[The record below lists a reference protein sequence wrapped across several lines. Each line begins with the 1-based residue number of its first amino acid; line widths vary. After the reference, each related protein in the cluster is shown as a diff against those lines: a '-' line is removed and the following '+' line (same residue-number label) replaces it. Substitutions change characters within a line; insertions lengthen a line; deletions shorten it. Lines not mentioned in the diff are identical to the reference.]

1 MICRI
6 SLLTALATCSI
17 VSAAPKFERQVIDD
31 KIAIGYGLAIGD
43 VDGDKKPDILLADQ
57 HQIAWYRNGDWK
69 RFEIAEHLNPPVGAR
84 HRDNVCIAAR
94 DIDGDGLVEIAV
106 GGQWNPGETT
116 DDTKSGSVHYLVR
129 PKDPT
134 QKWKPIKL
142 HHEPTVHRMHW
153 VRTGEKEFKLVVL
166 PLHGR
171 GNKKGE
177 GAPVK
182 VLAYDVPENREDG
195 KAWKTTVVDESMHMT
210 HNFDMITNWLGKE
223 KVREPMIFAGVEGAR
238 MAIPKETGWTHMD
251 FPSRL
256 IAGSGEIR
264 HSDELIAAI
273 SPMHG
278 NKVIAVRSDY
288 IGAKTI
294 DTTLNQG
301 HALAIGDF
309 LSLGKSR
316 QQIIAGWR
324 APDKNGKVGIKLYV
338 PKTKDI
344 QGDWETHLIDDN
356 GMACEDLK
364 LADLDGDGKQDIIAS
379 GRATKNVVIYWN
391 KN

>member
-1 MICRI
+1 M
-6 SLLTALATCSI
+6 
-17 VSAAPKFERQVIDD
+17 
-31 KIAIGYGLAIGD
+31 
-43 VDGDKKPDILLADQ
+43 
-57 HQIAWYRNGDWK
+57 
-69 RFEIAEHLNPPVGAR
+69 
-84 HRDNVCIAAR
+84 
-94 DIDGDGLVEIAV
+94 
-106 GGQWNPGETT
+106 
-116 DDTKSGSVHYLVR
+116 
-129 PKDPT
+129 
-134 QKWKPIKL
+134 
-142 HHEPTVHRMHW
+142 
-153 VRTGEKEFKLVVL
+153 
-166 PLHGR
+166 
-171 GNKKGE
+171 
-177 GAPVK
+177 
-182 VLAYDVPENREDG
+182 
-195 KAWKTTVVDESMHMT
+195 
-210 HNFDMITNWLGKE
+210 
-223 KVREPMIFAGVEGAR
+223 
-238 MAIPKETGWTHMD
+238 
-251 FPSRL
+251 
-256 IAGSGEIR
+256 
-264 HSDELIAAI
+264 AAI